1 MFYKIILVLLMSVVL
16 NANAHAYFD
25 GGASVTTGPDG
36 YRGTDIYLIIGGN
49 NLWLKP
55 SMSSYTSDYLD
66 KTYRTYKVRGGFEAN
81 MYTLAGEAGMTPEVN
96 AYSNKF
102 FGADLTVSLTPGE
115 GGKSRL
121 AGPSARAG
129 SRGGQG
135 VTRIDVGAGL
145 KHSIHTI
152 DVTGSEG
159 ETGQTEY
166 SLFAG
171 AKILSAQLGA
181 SFTGYRYDEEN
192 VLPLVVI
199 PGHNF
204 ILYAYP
210 KSSVNARLD
219 ITGYPMVTPFVSYT
233 TTKYKNNIDDSSA
246 YLFGAYIDLNMIEAH
261 IGYQIF
267 DNGSEKDNFI
277 SIGAGIRF

>member
-1 MFYKIILVLLMSVVL
+1 MFAAVLTMFGSL
-16 NANAHAYFD
+16 ANAYFD

-49 NLWLKP
+49 NLWIKP
-55 SMSSYTSDYLD
+55 SLSSYTSDILD
-66 KTYRTYKVRGGFEAN
+66 ETYKTYKVRGGFEADV
-81 MYTLAGEAGMTPEVN
+81 YTLAGEAGTTPEIN
-96 AYSNKF
+96 GYSNKF
-102 FGADLTVSLTPGE
+102 FGGDITLSLTPGE

-121 AGPSARAG
+121 AGPGARAG

-145 KHSIHTI
+145 KHSIHTLDTAGI
-152 DVTGSEG
+152 EK

-171 AKILSAQLGA
+171 AKILSSHLGA
-181 SFTGYRYDEEN
+181 SFTGYSYGDEN
-192 VLPLVVI
+192 ALPLIVI

-204 ILYAYP
+204 ILYGYP

-219 ITGYPMVTPFVSYT
+219 LTGYPMVTPFVSYT
-233 TTKYKNNIDDSSA
+233 TTKYKNNTAGSSA
-246 YLFGAYIDLNMIEAH
+246 YLFGAYIDLNMIEANV
-261 IGYQIF
+261 GYQIF
-267 DNGSEKDNFI
+267 DGGSGKDNFI
-277 SIGAGIRF
+277 SIGAGVKF